1 MGLALGIDLGTQGA
15 KALVVDGSSGRVVGR
30 GAAPL
35 TVDSPRPGAAEQ
47 RPDDWWSAVVRAV
60 RQAVACDGA
69 GPARV
74 SSIGVSG
81 QQHGCV
87 ALDGADRPVHPA
99 KLWCDTECAAEAE
112 ALSAALGRRVPAGF
126 TAPKLPWLR
135 ANRPD
140 AFARIRRVMLPHDW
154 VNLCLTGDAFTD
166 AGDASGTGWM
176 DVAARTHDR
185 AAMDLVDPSLHAWV
199 PRIVPADAVAGTLR
213 AEAAAE
219 LGLRPGI
226 AVAPGS
232 GDNMMSALGAGA
244 VDHGTLVVSLGT
256 SGTVFGASDAPV
268 ADPEGLVAAF
278 CDATGRWL
286 PLVCTM
292 NCTVVTEEV
301 RAAFGMPHE
310 RLTGLAAAEPPGAH
324 GASFLP
330 YLQGE
335 RVPDWPHATG
345 ALLGLRPGLLRP
357 GVVYRAALEG
367 ATFALLH
374 GARRLAA
381 LGVSAREL
389 RVVGGASRNAL
400 WRQVL
405 ADAFGA
411 PLRFPAEPESAALG
425 AALQGAA
432 VAAGASV
439 AGFVREH
446 PPAMLAEVVH
456 PEPAA
461 ADAMAEAFARHES
474 RAAAWAAEAA
484 GRTDSAARARR

>member
-1 MGLALGIDLGTQGA
+1 MAPALGIDLGTQGA
-15 KALVVDGSSGRVVGR
+15 KALVVDATTGAVLGR
-30 GAAPL
+30 GSAPL
-35 TVDSPRPGAAEQ
+35 GLDAPRPGAAEQ
-47 RPDDWWSAVVRAV
+47 HPDAWWDAIVRAV
-60 RQAVACDGA
+60 RHALACEGVD
-69 GPARV
+69 PARIA
-74 SSIGVSG
+74 SIGVSG
-81 QQHGCV
+81 QQHGLV

-99 KLWCDTECAAEAE
+99 KLWCDTECSAEAS
-112 ALSAALGRRVPAGF
+112 ALSARLGRRVPAGF

-135 ANRPD
+135 AHRPE
-140 AFARIRRVMLPHDW
+140 AFARIRRVLLPHDW
-154 VNLCLTGDAFTD
+154 VNLRLTGDAFTD
-166 AGDASGTGWM
+166 PGDASGTGWL
-176 DVAARTHDR
+176 DVASRTNDR
-185 AAMDLVDPSLHAWV
+185 AAMDLVDPALHGWV

-268 ADPEGLVAAF
+268 VDPEGLVAAF

-301 RAAFGMPHE
+301 RAAFGMPHA
-310 RLTGLAAAEPPGAH
+310 RLAELAAAEPAGAH
-324 GASFLP
+324 GVSFLP

-335 RVPDWPHATG
+335 RVPDWPRATG
-345 ALLGLRPGLLRP
+345 ALLGLRPGLMRP

-381 LGVSAREL
+381 LGVAAREL

-405 ADAFGA
+405 ADAFDA

-425 AALQGAA
+425 AAMQGAA
-432 VAAGASV
+432 VAGGVRV
-439 AGFVREH
+439 ADFIRAH
-446 PPAMLAEVVH
+446 PPAMHAETVRPR
-456 PEPAA
+456 PESVAA
-461 ADAMAEAFARHES
+461 TAEAFVRHES
-474 RAAAWAAEAA
+474 LAAAWAPSH
-484 GRTDSAARARR
+484 GG

>member
-1 MGLALGIDLGTQGA
+1 MTLALGIDLGTQGA
-15 KALVVDGSSGRVVGR
+15 KALVIDADTGRVLGR
-30 GAAPL
+30 GSAPL
-35 TVDSPRPGAAEQ
+35 AVDVPRPGAAEQ
-47 RPDDWWSAVVRAV
+47 HPDAWWAAIVHAV
-60 RQAVACDGA
+60 RQATACDGVD
-69 GPARV
+69 GARIG
-74 SSIGVSG
+74 SIGVSG

-87 ALDGADRPVHPA
+87 ALDASDRPVHPA
-99 KLWCDTECAAEAE
+99 KLWCDTECAAEAA

-135 ANRPD
+135 AHRPE

-154 VNLCLTGDAFTD
+154 VNLRLTGDAFTD

-176 DVAARTHDR
+176 DVATRAHDR
-185 AAMDLVDPSLHAWV
+185 AAMDVVDPGLHAWV
-199 PRIVPADAVAGTLR
+199 PHIAPAGAIAGTLR
-213 AEAAAE
+213 TEAAAE

-232 GDNMMSALGAGA
+232 GDNMMSAIGAGA

-256 SGTVFGASDAPV
+256 SGTVFGPSDTPV
-268 ADPEGLVAAF
+268 IDPEGLVAAF

-301 RAAFGMPHE
+301 RSAFGLSHDRVTE
-310 RLTGLAAAEPPGAH
+310 LAADEPIGTH
-324 GASFLP
+324 GVSFLP

-345 ALLGLRPGLLRP
+345 ALLGLRPGLMRP

-374 GARRLAA
+374 GARRLGS
-381 LGVSAREL
+381 LGVHAREL
-389 RVVGGASRNAL
+389 RVVGGASRNPL
-400 WRQVL
+400 WRQLL

-432 VAAGASV
+432 VATGAGIAE
-439 AGFVREH
+439 FVRAH
-446 PPAMLAEVVH
+446 PPAMLPERLH
-456 PEPAA
+456 PRPESAA
-461 ADAMAEAFARHES
+461 ATAEAFARHEA
-474 RAAAWAAEAA
+474 RAAAWASV
-484 GRTDSAARARR
+484 T

>member
-1 MGLALGIDLGTQGA
+1 MTLALGIDLGTQGA
-15 KALVVDGSSGRVVGR
+15 KALVIDADTGRVLGR
-30 GAAPL
+30 GSAPL
-35 TVDSPRPGAAEQ
+35 AVDVPRAGAAEQ
-47 RPDDWWSAVVRAV
+47 HPDAWWAAIVHAV
-60 RQAVACDGA
+60 RQAIACDGVD
-69 GPARV
+69 GARIG
-74 SSIGVSG
+74 SIGVSG

-87 ALDGADRPVHPA
+87 ALDASDRPVHPA
-99 KLWCDTECAAEAE
+99 KLWCDTECAAEAA

-135 ANRPD
+135 AHRPE
-140 AFARIRRVMLPHDW
+140 AFVRIRRVMLPHDW
-154 VNLCLTGDAFTD
+154 VNLRLTGDAFTD

-176 DVAARTHDR
+176 DVATRAHDR
-185 AAMDLVDPSLHAWV
+185 AAMDVVDPGLHAWV
-199 PRIVPADAVAGTLR
+199 PRIAPADAIAGTLR

-232 GDNMMSALGAGA
+232 GDNMMSAIGAGA
-244 VDHGTLVVSLGT
+244 VDQGTLVVSLGT
-256 SGTVFGASDAPV
+256 SGTVFGPSDTPV
-268 ADPEGLVAAF
+268 IDPEGLVAAF

-301 RAAFGMPHE
+301 RSAFGLPHD
-310 RLTGLAAAEPPGAH
+310 RLTELAADEPIGTH
-324 GASFLP
+324 GVSFLP

-345 ALLGLRPGLLRP
+345 ALLGLRPGLMRP

-374 GARRLAA
+374 GVRRLGS
-381 LGVSAREL
+381 LGVHAREL
-389 RVVGGASRNAL
+389 RVVGGASRNPL
-400 WRQVL
+400 WRQLL

-432 VAAGASV
+432 VASGARV
-439 AGFVREH
+439 ADYVREN
-446 PPAMLAEVVH
+446 PATTCAECVIPR
-456 PEPAA
+456 PEATT
-461 ADAMAEAFARHES
+461 AMAEEFTRYEAR
-474 RAAAWAAEAA
+474 AVAWA
-484 GRTDSAARARR
+484 SACGS

>member
-1 MGLALGIDLGTQGA
+1 MRLALGIDLGTQGA
-15 KALVVDGSSGRVVGR
+15 KALVMDVDSGRVVGR
-30 GAAPL
+30 GSAPL
-35 TVDSPRPGAAEQ
+35 AVDAPRPGAAEQ
-47 RPDDWWSAVVRAV
+47 HPDAWWKAIAEAV
-60 RQAVACDGA
+60 REAVASPGVDS
-69 GPARV
+69 ARIASV
-74 SSIGVSG
+74 GVSG

-87 ALDGADRPVHPA
+87 ALDASDRPVHPA
-99 KLWCDTECAAEAE
+99 KLWCDTECATEAA

-135 ANRPD
+135 THRPD

-154 VNLCLTGDAFTD
+154 VNLRLTGDAFTD
-166 AGDASGTGWM
+166 AGDASGTGWL
-176 DVAARTHDR
+176 DVAARTYGR
-185 AAMDLVDPSLHAWV
+185 AAMDAVDPGLHAWV
-199 PRIVPADAVAGTLR
+199 PPIVPADAVAGALR
-213 AEAAAE
+213 AESAAE
-219 LGLRPGI
+219 LGLPAGI
-226 AVAPGS
+226 SVAPGS

-256 SGTVFGASDAPV
+256 SGTVFGAADGPV
-268 ADPEGLVAAF
+268 IDPEGLVAAF

-301 RAAFGMPHE
+301 RAAFDLPHD
-310 RLTGLAAAEPPGAH
+310 RLTELAAAEPPGAH
-324 GASFLP
+324 GVSFLP

-335 RVPDWPHATG
+335 RTPDWPHATG
-345 ALLGLRPGLLRP
+345 ALLGIRPGLMRP

-374 GARRLAA
+374 GARRLGA
-381 LGVSAREL
+381 LGVPASEL
-389 RVVGGASRNAL
+389 RVVGGASLNPL

-432 VAAGASV
+432 VASGARV
-439 AGFVREH
+439 AEFVRAH
-446 PPAMLAEVVH
+446 PPAMHPAGVH
-456 PEPAA
+456 PRPEAA
-461 ADAMAEAFARHES
+461 AATAEAFARHEA
-474 RAAAWAAEAA
+474 RAAAWASSH
-484 GRTDSAARARR
+484 GG

>member
-1 MGLALGIDLGTQGA
+1 MALALGIDLGTQGA
-15 KALVVDGSSGRVVGR
+15 KALVLDAGSGAVVGR
-30 GAAPL
+30 GSAPL
-35 TVDSPRPGAAEQ
+35 AVDAPRPGAAEQ
-47 RPDDWWSAVVRAV
+47 HPDAWWAAIVRAV
-60 RQAVACDGA
+60 RQALASDGVDPA
-69 GPARV
+69 GIASV
-74 SSIGVSG
+74 GVSG

-99 KLWCDTECAAEAE
+99 KLWCDTECASEAA
-112 ALSAALGRRVPAGF
+112 ALSASLGRRVPAGF
-126 TAPKLPWLR
+126 TAPKVPWLR
-135 ANRPD
+135 AHRPD
-140 AFARIRRVMLPHDW
+140 AFARIRRLLLPHDW
-154 VNLCLTGDAFTD
+154 VNMRLTGDAFTD
-166 AGDASGTGWM
+166 AGDASGTGWL

-185 AAMDLVDPSLHAWV
+185 AAMDLVEPALHGWV
-199 PRIVPADAVAGTLR
+199 PRIVSADAVAGTLR

-232 GDNMMSALGAGA
+232 GDNMMGALGAGA

-268 ADPEGLVAAF
+268 VDPEGLVAAF
-278 CDATGRWL
+278 CDATGRWM

-301 RAAFGMPHE
+301 RAAFGMTHA
-310 RLTGLAAAEPPGAH
+310 RLTELAAAEPAGAH
-324 GASFLP
+324 GVSFLP

-335 RVPDWPHATG
+335 RVPDRPHATG
-345 ALLGLRPGLLRP
+345 ALVGLRPGLMRP

-367 ATFALLH
+367 ATFALVH

-381 LGVSAREL
+381 LGVVPREL

-405 ADAFGA
+405 ADAFDA

-425 AALQGAA
+425 AAMQAAA
-432 VAAGASV
+432 VVSGAGV
-439 AGFVREH
+439 AEFVRTH
-446 PPAMLAEVVH
+446 PPAMLGQPVR
-456 PEPAA
+456 PSPGSAA
-461 ADAMAEAFARHES
+461 ATTEALARHKS
-474 RAAAWAAEAA
+474 RAAAWL
-484 GRTDSAARARR
+484 SAPGA